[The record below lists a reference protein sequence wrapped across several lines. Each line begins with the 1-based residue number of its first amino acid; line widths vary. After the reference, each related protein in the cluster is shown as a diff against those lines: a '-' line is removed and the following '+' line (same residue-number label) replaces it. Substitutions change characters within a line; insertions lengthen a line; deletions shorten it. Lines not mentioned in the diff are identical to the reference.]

1 MIRVVMLGSGAS
13 IPSPMRSVSC
23 TGIKY
28 EGNVYLFDACEG
40 VQKQLMTFKLSYSK
54 VKLILLSHLHA
65 DHYLGIPGLIYTLS
79 MSDFTGKLKIMGPR
93 GTEEVINSLLINKLP
108 DFVEVSEFSEDEEIV
123 HEDKDITIKAFKVEH
138 INGSY
143 GFVFEENEKRNFNE
157 EKCTKLGIKG
167 TMFSE
172 LNEKG
177 KIKIG
182 KKEILIDEV
191 SILSKGKKITYSGD
205 TIYCDNVLKHGKN
218 SDLLI
223 HDATFT
229 DQHSEDAKDK
239 RHATSKDAAKM
250 ATFTNSKQ
258 LILTHISNRYKTG
271 EEHLKEAKGIFENS
285 LVAEDGLEIEL

>member
-1 MIRVVMLGSGAS
+1 MVKVVMLGSGAS
-13 IPSPMRSVSC
+13 IPSPTRSVSC
-23 TGIKY
+23 VGIKY

-40 VQKQLMTFKLSYSK
+40 VQKQLMKFKLSYSK

-65 DHYLGIPGLIYTLS
+65 DHYLGIPGLCYTLN
-79 MSDFTGKLKIMGPR
+79 MNDFTGKLKIIGPK
-93 GTEEVINSLLINKLP
+93 GTIEIVNSLFIGKVP
-108 DFVEVSEFSEDEEIV
+108 TFIEISEFNGEEIV
-123 HEDKDITIKAFKVEH
+123 YEEKEFTISAFKVEH

-143 GFVFEENEKRNFNE
+143 GFVFEEKEKRNFNE
-157 EKCTKLGIKG
+157 DKCKKLGIEG
-167 TMFSE
+167 VMFSE
-172 LNEKG
+172 LTENG
-177 KIKIG
+177 KITIG

-191 SILSKGKKITYSGD
+191 SELTKGKKITFSGD
-205 TIYCDNVLKHGKN
+205 TIYCDNVLKYGKS

-229 DQHSEDAKDK
+229 EQHSEDAKDK
-239 RHATSKDAAKM
+239 RHATAKDAAKM

-271 EEHLKEAKGIFENS
+271 EDHLKEAHDIFENS

>member
-1 MIRVVMLGSGAS
+1 MVKVVMLGSGAS
-13 IPSPMRSVSC
+13 IPSPTRSVSC
-23 TGIKY
+23 VGIKY

-40 VQKQLMTFKLSYSK
+40 VQKQLMTYKLSYSK

-65 DHYLGIPGLIYTLS
+65 DHYLGLPGLAYTLS
-79 MSDFTGKLKIMGPR
+79 MNDYNGKLKIMGPK
-93 GTEEVINSLLINKLP
+93 GTEEVINSLFIGKVP
-108 DFVEVSEFSEDEEIV
+108 PFIEVSEFNGEEIV
-123 HEDKDITIKAFKVEH
+123 YEEKEFNIRAFKVEH

-143 GFVFEENEKRNFNE
+143 GFVFEENEKRHFNE
-157 EKCTKLGIKG
+157 DKCHGLGIEG
-167 TMFSE
+167 VMFSE
-172 LNEKG
+172 LSENG
-177 KIKIG
+177 KIKVG

-191 SILSKGKKITYSGD
+191 SELTKGKKITYSGD
-205 TIYCDNVLKHGKN
+205 TIYCDNVFKYGKN

-229 DQHSEDAKDK
+229 EQHSEDAKEK

-271 EEHLKEAKGIFENS
+271 EDHLKEAKEIFENT